1 MSDRVDP
8 TRIERIVGARRHEHL
23 HLARADSD
31 TRLVY
36 ILHSYECVA
45 NNFDL
50 RFCRWSQALD
60 EGIDMRRW
68 RTRQDQAVI
77 VTVAYGQL
85 RPAPILAGYGID
97 LLQTDEGSE
106 S

>member
-1 MSDRVDP
+1 MTALVAP
-8 TRIERIVGARRHEHL
+8 ARIERIVGARRHEHL
-23 HLARADSD
+23 HLARAVSAEQV
-31 TRLVY
+31 VY
-36 ILHSYECVA
+36 ILHPYDCVA

-68 RTRQDQAVI
+68 RTRQDRAVI

-97 LLQTDEGSE
+97 LIAPEVTP
-106 S
+106 